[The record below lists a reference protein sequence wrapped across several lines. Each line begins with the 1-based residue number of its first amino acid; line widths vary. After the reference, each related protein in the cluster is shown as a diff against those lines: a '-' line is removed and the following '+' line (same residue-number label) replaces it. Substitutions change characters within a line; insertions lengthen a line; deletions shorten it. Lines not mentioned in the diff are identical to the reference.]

1 MELTAN
7 VLVRILNANRAMLR
21 NYYKVVYTQHRRN
34 NSKIL
39 HLHMIPDIP
48 VEAEVYD
55 MSDMTDI
62 SDNCEH
68 TELIV
73 QNKESS

>member
-39 HLHMIPDIP
+39 HLHTIPDIP
-48 VEAEVYD
+48 GDAEVYD
-55 MSDMTDI
+55 MSDMIDI

-68 TELIV
+68 TALIV
-73 QNKESS
+73 REENS